1 MYLKR
6 VQQFSIIFAIIL
18 ILWAILPFFNFGGM
32 TVTDSSIATST
43 ILILLGIAYPLVI
56 FKPQWNKAM
65 LLIEG
70 LVFIAMGI
78 IFLKPLGNSPFLI
91 ILGVLLVIIAI
102 LAYLKKLPKGLLKF
116 FYKTPR

>member
-1 MYLKR
+1 MYIKR
-6 VQQFSIIFAIIL
+6 VQQFSIIFAMIL
-18 ILWAILPFFNFGGM
+18 ILWAVLPFFNMGGM
-32 TVTDSSIATST
+32 TANDTSIATST
-43 ILILLGIAYPLVI
+43 ILILLGIAYPIVV

-70 LVFIAMGI
+70 LVFIAIGV
-78 IFLKPLGNSPFLI
+78 IFLKPLANPLLI
-91 ILGVLLVIIAI
+91 ILGVLLVVVAI